1 LLWTGNVQNLQ
12 FTGIFSLILPLSACH
27 RLLWLATKGY
37 ERTHKKKKKV
47 TAIAS
52 ADGIRKIPT
61 NSYGL
66 FSGLS
71 SFAMPICLSPLPD
84 VAA

>member
-1 LLWTGNVQNLQ
+1 V
-12 FTGIFSLILPLSACH
+12 
-27 RLLWLATKGY
+27 
-37 ERTHKKKKKV
+37 RTHKKKKKKV

-84 VAA
+84 VVA